1 MDRVA
6 CWAAVPGIAEE
17 SDKTE
22 HVDRG
27 GYSYAGCRSQVRTGT
42 LHYEAGRTMSSA
54 LQKSIKLGIGRRQ
67 TQLSD

>member
-6 CWAAVPGIAEE
+6 LQSMGLQKSQIRL
-17 SDKTE
+17 SDLGQ

-54 LQKSIKLGIGRRQ
+54 LQKSIKLGIGR
-67 TQLSD
+67 